1 MKQEY
6 DINEIK
12 SLLEAYYDG
21 TTTIEQEKLLCDFF
35 ATASNIPPELE
46 ADRQLFVE
54 LYAKVDE
61 PFDVPVDLEA
71 KLISHIDDLERAE
84 AKKHINWVKPFSI
97 ISVAASVIVLFILAF
112 NFFIHDGEVFDLN
125 NPIATVEEE
134 EAVMQ
139 ETNELNQSSSD
150 LIIDTEV
157 EVEETI
163 KREDL
168 TNKVPVKNK
177 TKIKSKKTK
186 RVKRQR
192 VIPNNH
198 ESVSEEQLAY
208 ENTERA
214 LLLLSEKL
222 NKAQAGL
229 DKTKTTIN
237 EVNNTIID
245 II

>member
-1 MKQEY
+1 MKQF
-6 DINEIK
+6 DIDEIK
-12 SLLEAYYDG
+12 RLLEAYYAG
-21 TTTIEQEKLLCDFF
+21 NTSIEQEKLLCDFF
-35 ATASNIPPELE
+35 ATAINLPPELE
-46 ADRQLFVE
+46 PDRQLFVSLCSME
-54 LYAKVDE
+54 EE
-61 PFDVPVDLEA
+61 PIDVPADLES

-222 NKAQAGL
+222 NIAQKGV
-229 DKTKTTIN
+229 KQTENTIK
-237 EVNNTIID
+237 EINNTIIEV
-245 II
+245 I

>member
-1 MKQEY
+1 MKQF
-6 DINEIK
+6 DIDEIK
-12 SLLEAYYDG
+12 GLLEAYYAG
-21 TTTIEQEKLLCDFF
+21 NTSIEQEKLLCDFF
-35 ATASNIPPELE
+35 ATATNLPPELE
-46 ADRQLFVE
+46 PDRQLFVSLCSME
-54 LYAKVDE
+54 EE
-61 PFDVPVDLEA
+61 PIDVPADLES

-139 ETNELNQSSSD
+139 ETNESNQSSSD

-186 RVKRQR
+186 RVKHQR